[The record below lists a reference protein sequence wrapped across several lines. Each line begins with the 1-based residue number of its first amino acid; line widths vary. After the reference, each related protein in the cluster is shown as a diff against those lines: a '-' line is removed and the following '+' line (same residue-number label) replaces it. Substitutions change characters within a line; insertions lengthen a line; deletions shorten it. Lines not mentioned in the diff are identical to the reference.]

1 MNSRFARIDTGMG
14 AGFVVSAVIHLTV
27 FLLFVWGGQ
36 FFAVQPAIQETYY
49 VDMVSLPTAAPQ
61 VGSADAKSGE
71 AKVAAEPPAP
81 PAAMALPKPAAVK
94 QPSKPAVKAAQKS
107 GKQLRPQE
115 SAESESGFEERLAKL
130 EKSAE
135 ARREEEVFKQM
146 QNKVKATGAK
156 KGTPVTN
163 DTEAGSRYV
172 DYIKSRLEDAL
183 KITSSYS
190 TRNPEVAVR
199 LTIAADGRL
208 TRMKIERSSGDVTF
222 ELAVRRAIDLASE
235 KFTATPNHAVFE
247 NGFIFKPKGI
257 SHGTSR

>member
-1 MNSRFARIDTGMG
+1 MG

-36 FFAVQPAIQETYY
+36 FLAVQPAIQETYY

-61 VGSADAKSGE
+61 AGSADVKSGE

-81 PAAMALPKPAAVK
+81 PAAMALPKPAAKQK
-94 QPSKPAVKAAQKS
+94 QPIKPAVKPTPKG
-107 GKQLRPQE
+107 GKQHHLHE
-115 SAESESGFEERLAKL
+115 SAETESSFAERLDKL

-135 ARREEEVFKQM
+135 ARREEEVLKRLQS
-146 QNKVKATGAK
+146 KVKATGAK
-156 KGTPVTN
+156 TGTPAVSGAET
-163 DTEAGSRYV
+163 GSRYV

-235 KFTATPNHAVFE
+235 KFTAPPNHAVFE
-247 NGFIFKPKGI
+247 NGFVFKPKGI
-257 SHGTSR
+257 SHGTPR